1 MKDNNII
8 AFFVGTDKEK
18 LNFLHLVPTETTA
31 IMGIFETEYYY
42 EFKCSQPGEDSNKK
56 ARLES

>member
-8 AFFVGTDKEK
+8 AFFVRTE
-18 LNFLHLVPTETTA
+18 FLHLGPPETKA

-42 EFKCSQPGEDSNKK
+42 EFKCSQPEEDSNKK